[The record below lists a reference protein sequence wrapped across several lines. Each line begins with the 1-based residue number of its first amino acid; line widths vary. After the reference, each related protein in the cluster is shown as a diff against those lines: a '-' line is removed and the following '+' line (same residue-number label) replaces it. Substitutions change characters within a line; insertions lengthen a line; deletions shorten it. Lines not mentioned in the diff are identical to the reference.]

1 MTLTLI
7 LGAIALVWLLKMIVA
22 DMDEKGAL
30 LLAGWVLI
38 AVAALAAFLAGS
50 EEIGPVA
57 VIAGV
62 AWGVVVAFV
71 NLGPKPR
78 ALSTAEAEEKRAACE
93 RDYMLARLASVA
105 RARRLAEHERSHRR
119 PDIGAP

>member
-7 LGAIALVWLLKMIVA
+7 LGAIALVWLLKMIGGA
-22 DMDEKGAL
+22 MDEKGAL

-38 AVAALAAFLAGS
+38 AVVALAAFLMGG

-71 NLGPKPR
+71 NLGPKAKPR
-78 ALSTAEAEEKRAACE
+78 TQAEIDAEA
-93 RDYMLARLASVA
+93 
-105 RARRLAEHERSHRR
+105 RRSADLRWKLD
-119 PDIGAP
+119 P